1 MKTIWFTDFWD
12 SWYFGKDEIWN
23 QELLDKYNLEL
34 NEFAPDILVYS
45 VFGGNHQK
53 YRPKVSILFSGE
65 NLERPQIHP
74 YFKQKAQN
82 LGKSEYAIIENA
94 YDHPNIFWLSNGV
107 EKFGFDY
114 LTNKLSIE
122 NRTNYLPNKTKFCYF
137 MVRNGECQYRGDYFD
152 YLNSNYKKVDSLGSY
167 KNNTGINLTG
177 EHEEMIKYLSQYK
190 FALCF
195 ENSSSPGY
203 CTEKI
208 VQAYLAGCIPVYW
221 GDPEIANYFDPGSMV
236 YVNNFEEATQRIIE
250 IDSNPELYNKIVSKN
265 IFSSNKFLNKE
276 GYYSFLDKII
286 KG

>member
-23 QELLDKYNLEL
+23 QELLDRYNLEL

-45 VFGGNHQK
+45 VFGGKHQS
-53 YRPKVSILFSGE
+53 YSPKASILFSGE

-74 YFKQKAQN
+74 YFREKAQN
-82 LGKSEYAIIENA
+82 LGENEYAIIENA

-114 LTNKLSIE
+114 LEDKLSVE
-122 NRTNYLPNKTKFCYF
+122 NRTKYLTNKSKFGYF

-152 YLNSNYKKVDSLGSY
+152 YLNKVKGVDSLGSY
-167 KNNTGINLTG
+167 KNNTGFTLTG
-177 EHEEMIKYLSQYK
+177 DHEEMISYLSQYK

-208 VQAYLAGCIPVYW
+208 IQAYLAGCIPVYW
-221 GDPEIANYFDPGSMV
+221 GDPNVFDYFDSGSMV
-236 YVNNFEEATQRIIE
+236 YVNDFEEATKQIME
-250 IDSNPELYNKIVSKN
+250 IDSNPELYNQMVNRN
-265 IFSSNKFLNKE
+265 IFSSNKFLDKE

-286 KG
+286 KE